1 MDLKQCPS
9 CGATLPMDAALC
21 TRCMTEL
28 GERTTIPV
36 PGKRKKWL
44 IPMGS
49 VLALLLIVMLFLLL
63 PQGDI
68 PNNPDIYG
76 DPPISESTGD
86 EGISAENPPAE
97 QTPAVPP
104 PNDSTNESPPADTPE
119 HTEGDTAFENDPS
132 AGNDPPVED
141 DPSIEDDPPV
151 EDDPSTESDPPST
164 AEEPDTQLTPDS
176 AVTGTLYDN
185 GTHQVVYTDGEDIF
199 YVTGHYILYNDPAIV
214 AIESNQYFS
223 MTAGAQTSGNVTIP
237 ARVTILNRDEYDTEL
252 RERFW
257 EKVASFRVVAFD
269 VDGMNVVCVR
279 SSREDR
285 SDQTTAYQ
293 AQIGI
298 LSFGTGRL
306 VWEFIMKNGD
316 VIRVHTTIEVHP
328 IVELEL
334 RPTAQ
339 EVPDIASLQA
349 YLDSNTADLPR
360 DSIVRVYLP
369 GITYEG
375 HLAVDDG
382 VFEIYGASDQR
393 TVIRGSATFTS
404 RPGQRCLLQN
414 ITFVGSGGTGL
425 TAQKALTVN
434 NCTFSGYDIAID
446 WQDLAWVR
454 LQNCTFRNNKI
465 AMRVNNKSH
474 HGTNEPNH
482 NNLFEN
488 NGIAL
493 QFLKLSSDTPLTFP
507 GSRFAG
513 NETDIENTAGVA
525 IDTHGAVFE

>member
-1 MDLKQCPS
+1 MDLKQCPH
-9 CGATLPMDAALC
+9 CGLTLPMDAALC
-21 TRCMTEL
+21 TLCLTEL
-28 GERTTIPV
+28 EERTTIPV
-36 PGKRKKWL
+36 PKKRKYWL
-44 IPMGS
+44 IPLGS
-49 VLALLLIVMLFLLL
+49 VLALLLVVVLFLLL

-86 EGISAENPPAE
+86 EDISAENPPAE

-119 HTEGDTAFENDPS
+119 HTEGGTAAENNPS
-132 AGNDPPVED
+132 TSTEQPAEDEPP
-141 DPSIEDDPPV
+141 
-151 EDDPSTESDPPST
+151 TESDPPGT
-164 AEEPDTQLTPDS
+164 AEVPDTQLTPDS
-176 AVTGTLYDN
+176 AIAGTLYDN
-185 GTHQVVYTDGEDIF
+185 GTHQIVYTDGEDVF
-199 YVTGHYILYNDPAIV
+199 YVTGHYILYDDPAIV
-214 AIESNQYFS
+214 AIESNQYIS
-223 MTAGAQTSGNVTIP
+223 MTQSSGNVTIP
-237 ARVTILNRDEYDTEL
+237 ARVTILNRDEYDTVL

-257 EKVASFRVVAFD
+257 DKVASFRVVAFD
-269 VDGMNVVCVR
+269 VDGTNVVCVR
-279 SSREDR
+279 SSQEDH

-293 AQIGI
+293 AQIGV

-375 HLAVDDG
+375 HLAVDGG

-393 TVIRGSATFTS
+393 TVIQGSAAFTS

-414 ITFVGSGGTGL
+414 ITFAGSGGTGL

-474 HGTNEPNH
+474 HGTNDPNN

-493 QFLKLSSDTPLTFP
+493 QFISLSSNTPLTFP

-525 IDTHGAVFE
+525 IDTFGAVFE